1 MIATRQVGRRR
12 TRLAAVTVVS
22 LALLGAGSVGLCAS
36 AGWLPAPEGADAG
49 PLGPLSAFLL
59 PAGEG
64 ARFEGRV
71 VQRLDAGSYTYL
83 EVERAEGERR
93 WVVTLSSSRGA
104 RSRADE
110 VRVIA
115 MGFAERFA
123 SKRLGR
129 SFDGLYFAVV
139 QPL

>member
-1 MIATRQVGRRR
+1 MVATRQKGRRW
-12 TRLAAVTVVS
+12 TRLAGATVVS
-22 LALLGAGSVGLCAS
+22 LALLGASAQWLGAS
-36 AGWLPAPEGADAG
+36 AGWLRAPDGAAAG
-49 PLGPLSAFLL
+49 PLGPLSAFAL

-64 ARFEGRV
+64 MRFEGHV

-93 WVVTLSSSRGA
+93 WVVTLSSSRGV
-104 RSRADE
+104 RSRAGE